1 MDLIQALV
9 YGAVQGLTEFLPISS
24 TAHLILLPWFMGW
37 QDPWTFAGV
46 EETRTRL
53 SDAGFTTVDVSL
65 EEAPT
70 TFGGD
75 AEFSAFVS
83 TVCLRHHLE
92 RLAAP
97 NRKRFVAH
105 LAAQAARDERPFTLD
120 YWRLN
125 IDARKN

>member
-1 MDLIQALV
+1 VLARAE
-9 YGAVQGLTEFLPISS
+9 YSSAFL
-24 TAHLILLPWFMGW
+24 GC

-53 SDAGFTTVDVSL
+53 SGAGFATVDVWL

-70 TFGGD
+70 TFGD
-75 AEFSAFVS
+75 EAEFSAFVS
-83 TVCLRHHLE
+83 TVCLRHHLD

-97 NRKRFVAH
+97 DRQRFVAH